1 MLTVANKI
9 KNSVFGGVRIF
20 SGTIEFGTVAR
31 RQDGGFMNASHLGA
45 RKPLAQMA
53 DSFGNFIGAEGYA
66 LTNGNGRGS
75 MVKTYSKQ
83 MHRDGKWKEWCYYDM

>member
-1 MLTVANKI
+1 MLTIANKI
-9 KNSVFGGVRIF
+9 KNGVFGSVRIF
-20 SGTIEFGTVAR
+20 GCAIEFGTVAR
-31 RQDGGFMNASHLGA
+31 RQNGGFMNTTHLSA
-45 RKPLAQMA
+45 RKSLAQMA

-83 MHRDGKWKEWCYYDM
+83 MHRDGKWK